1 MKLWGGR
8 FESGPSELFERYS
21 GSLRFDRKLFEAD
34 IEGSKA
40 FANAL
45 ESVQILTLEERDRIH
60 RSFDEMLAE
69 STSPGYFDA
78 DDEDIHTFVIRKLGE
93 SVGALAEKIHTGR
106 SRNEQVATDLRLW
119 VKAEIRGVQSRL
131 GSLMGSLLL
140 LAERES
146 EALLPGYTHLRRAQA
161 VLFSHYLLAYFEMFR
176 RDWQRFQQAWER
188 TDVSPLGCGALAG
201 SGFAFDRDRMAADL
215 GFSSVAENS
224 LDAVSD
230 RDFVLDFLYGASLAM
245 LHASRLAED
254 WILYSSEEFG
264 FLEMG
269 DEVTSGSS
277 LMPQKRNPDALELL
291 RGKTGRVCGSLHAL
305 MVTLKGLPL
314 AYNRDLQEDKEG
326 LFDAAAQVSD
336 SLEILAL
343 CVATA
348 RLRPK
353 AMERAAEDG
362 WVSATALAETLAR
375 KGVPFHRAHQI
386 VGGIVLHSARQ
397 GLRPADWTLEEL
409 QRFAP
414 ELDSEAMEALAPR
427 YALQNHGLR
436 GGTAPERVSVALE
449 IARGRLARLSAVAGE
464 ANGQEDR

>member
-8 FESGPSELFERYS
+8 FESGPAELFERYS
-21 GSLRFDRKLFEAD
+21 GSLRFDRKLFGAD
-34 IEGSKA
+34 IAGSRA

-45 ESVQILTLEERDRIH
+45 LEVGILTEAERDRIGEA
-60 RSFDEMLAE
+60 FDGMLAE
-69 STSPGYFDA
+69 SSSPGYFDA
-78 DDEDIHTFVIRKLGE
+78 DDEDVHTFVIRKLGE
-93 SVGALAEKIHTGR
+93 AVGDLAEKIHTGR

-119 VKAEIRGVQSRL
+119 AKAEIRGVQARL
-131 GSLMGSLLL
+131 EAVMGSLLD
-140 LAERES
+140 LAGRES

-161 VLFSHYLLAYFEMFR
+161 VLFAHYLLAYFEMFR
-176 RDWQRFQQAWER
+176 RDWERFQQAYER

-201 SGFAFDRDRMAADL
+201 SGFAFDRGQMAADM
-215 GFSSVAENS
+215 GFAGVAENS

-230 RDFVLDFLYGASLAM
+230 RDFALDFLYGGSVAM

-291 RGKTGRVCGSLHAL
+291 RGKTGRVCGSLQSL
-305 MVTLKGLPL
+305 MMTLKGLPL

-326 LFDAAAQVSD
+326 VFDAAEQVRG

-343 CVATA
+343 CVDTA
-348 RLRPK
+348 RLRPG

-375 KGVPFHRAHQI
+375 AGVPFHRAHQI
-386 VGGIVLHSARQ
+386 VGGIVLQSAKEGR
-397 GLRPADWTLEEL
+397 RPADWTLEQL
-409 QRFAP
+409 RAFAP
-414 ELDSEAMEALAPR
+414 ELDAGALETLPPR
-427 YALQNHGLR
+427 SALENHRIR
-436 GGTAPERVSVALE
+436 GGTAPARVEEALNVA
-449 IARGRLARLSAVAGE
+449 RYRLARLAERSGGAGE
-464 ANGQEDR
+464 RQR